1 MSISNF
7 NITNRLINGTAFAI
21 YALLHSVS
29 PAIAQGT
36 AEVAATAE
44 AALGHGASHAEKAGE
59 LGPAHWIEPSIILNR
74 KWIEHTFEHIGGE
87 HFVVVIMSFLLSMAV
102 AAFFYFAT
110 RNLSVRKISPMQN
123 FAELIYESL
132 EKYVIS
138 IMGEPGRKFLV
149 IIGSLFVFILLNNL
163 LGQVPGLESPTANL
177 NTTAAI
183 AIFVFLSI
191 HYVGFKSQGV
201 KYLKHFAGDIW
212 WLSPLMFVI
221 HIIGELS
228 RPLSLAIRLFGN
240 IRGEDITIC
249 ILFVLGTMAYIP
261 FFHLPM
267 LFLGC
272 FTSFIQA
279 LVFTM
284 LTMSYISG
292 ALPHEHD
299 ETTEETHGHKKSH

>member
-1 MSISNF
+1 MSISKF
-7 NITNRLINGTAFAI
+7 NLINGTGIAL
-21 YALLHSVS
+21 YALINSVS
-29 PAIAQGT
+29 PALAAGT
-36 AEVAATAE
+36 AEVMTTAE
-44 AALGHGASHAEKAGE
+44 AALSHGAQKTAEH
-59 LGPAHWIEPSIILNR
+59 GPNWIEPSIILNR
-74 KWIEHTFEHIGGE
+74 EWIEHTFEHIGGG
-87 HFVVVIMSFLLSMAV
+87 HFVVVIMSFLLTMV
-102 AAFFYFAT
+102 IGGFLYMAT
-110 RNLSVRKISPMQN
+110 RNLTIKNISPVQN
-123 FAELIYESL
+123 FVELIYESL

-138 IMGEPGRKFLV
+138 IMGESGRKFLV
-149 IIGSLFVFILLNNL
+149 IIGSLFIFILLNNL

-191 HYVGFKSQGV
+191 HYVGFKSQGF
-201 KYLKHFAGDIW
+201 KYLKHFTGDIW

-249 ILFVLGTMAYIP
+249 ILFVLGIMAYIP

-292 ALPHEHD
+292 ALPHEHEEHHD
-299 ETTEETHGHKKSH
+299 EEHGHKKSH